1 MSRVRNTVLV
11 IDDEPK
17 IRRFLR
23 AGFELHGFAVVEAS
37 SGGEGL
43 KFAMLN
49 SPDLIILDLRLPD
62 ISGSEVLERLR
73 GWATTPV
80 IVLSIESDEAE
91 KVRLLKAGADDFVT
105 KPFGVAELVA
115 RCEAAL
121 RRYFRSKSER
131 SVISAGPLTID
142 LVSRIVAVDEREIKL
157 TRKEYRLLQLLAAH
171 PGLVVTHDLLIR
183 DIWGDSHGDNI
194 QYLRILVRKLRQKI
208 EADPNRPQLLV
219 TESGVGY
226 RLQSSQPRVLQA
238 VAAHA

>member
-1 MSRVRNTVLV
+1 MSRARNTVLV